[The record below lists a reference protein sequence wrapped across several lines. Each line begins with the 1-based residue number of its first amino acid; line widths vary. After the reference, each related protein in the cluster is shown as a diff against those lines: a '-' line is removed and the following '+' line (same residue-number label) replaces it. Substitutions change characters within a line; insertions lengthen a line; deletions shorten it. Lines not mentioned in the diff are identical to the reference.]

1 MFLQITFKR
10 LQKMA
15 KQKQKKVYDKEKAE
29 LQKALRIPTAKRGFT
44 FKDKKKY
51 SRKLKH
57 KLKYEETTSI
67 SD

>member
-1 MFLQITFKR
+1 
-10 LQKMA
+10 MA
-15 KQKQKKVYDKEKAE
+15 KQKKVYDKEKAE

>member
-1 MFLQITFKR
+1 MG
-10 LQKMA
+10 
-15 KQKQKKVYDKEKAE
+15 KQKQKKIYDKEKAE
-29 LQKALRIPTAKRGFT
+29 LQKALRIPTAKKGFS
-44 FKDKKKY
+44 FKNKKAY

>member
-1 MFLQITFKR
+1 MGKR
-10 LQKMA
+10 QKA
-15 KQKQKKVYDKEKAE
+15 KKVYDKEKAE

-44 FKDKKKY
+44 FKDKKSY

>member
-1 MFLQITFKR
+1 MG
-10 LQKMA
+10 
-15 KQKQKKVYDKEKAE
+15 KQKQKKVYDKEKAD
-29 LQKALRIPTAKRGFT
+29 LQKALRIPTAKRGFD
-44 FKDKKKY
+44 FKDKKSY